1 MPSEAPCATPAALP
15 LKPKL
20 VLKIAP
26 DLDDSELAAIAVV
39 VRSSGVDGVIV
50 SNTTV
55 RRPKDLSDR
64 TFFFFAPC
72 ALTLI
77 WFLDCCVLSH
87 LLFCYE
93 THHYHM
99 DIQRTRS
106 RPVGC
111 LGHP

>member
-1 MPSEAPCATPAALP
+1 MSP

-26 DLDDSELAAIAVV
+26 DLDESELVSIAAV

-64 TFFFFAPC
+64 T
-72 ALTLI
+72 
-77 WFLDCCVLSH
+77 
-87 LLFCYE
+87 
-93 THHYHM
+93 
-99 DIQRTRS
+99 
-106 RPVGC
+106 C
-111 LGHP
+111 LY